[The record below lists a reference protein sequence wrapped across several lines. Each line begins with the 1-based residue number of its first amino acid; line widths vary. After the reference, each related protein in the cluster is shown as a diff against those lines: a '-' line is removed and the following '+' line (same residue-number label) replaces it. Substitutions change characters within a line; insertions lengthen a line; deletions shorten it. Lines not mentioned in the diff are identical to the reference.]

1 MGSACPPRGT
11 PREIA
16 CCGRPMHEAMR
27 DKRIADVSSGFG
39 LGYNSTSSSQH
50 SIGPSTFSISPN
62 PAKRA
67 RVGAGTPPQDRI
79 AHEAKRGFGGAFDDN
94 VSCVSVGSSGLLF
107 GSQLKC
113 PPKLS
118 NPAKKAK
125 VDSASHVPTCKGL
138 CPKVWTIHQYC
149 PHCHG

>member
-1 MGSACPPRGT
+1 VHAPRGD
-11 PREIA
+11 PKGDSLLWKA
-16 CCGRPMHEAMR
+16 HEAMQG
-27 DKRIADVSSGFG
+27 KRGADVISG
-39 LGYNSTSSSQH
+39 LGIGSVSTSSSQH
-50 SIGPSTFSISPN
+50 SIGTPSISPN